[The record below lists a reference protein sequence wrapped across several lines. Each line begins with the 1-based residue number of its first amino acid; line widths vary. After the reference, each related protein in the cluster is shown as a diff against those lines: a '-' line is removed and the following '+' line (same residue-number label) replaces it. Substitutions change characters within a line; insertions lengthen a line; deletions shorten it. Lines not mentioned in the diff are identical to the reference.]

1 MNKLL
6 VLSFKR
12 IVARLGQEELTLASL
27 DEAMAKNNIADCG
40 AGLFYR
46 LPQKEFKHIASIP
59 CPVNEYNCL

>member
-1 MNKLL
+1 
-6 VLSFKR
+6 
-12 IVARLGQEELTLASL
+12 VARLGQEELALASL
-27 DEAMAKNNIADCG
+27 DEAMAKNSIADCG